1 MQHTKKG
8 AIMEIVMTA
17 PKKLSA
23 LQEKFDSEVKARA
36 TQLSDDPSYL
46 QEHFVMIHGTNCA
59 WDKSTN
65 TMIKCGNMEL
75 SFPVSY
81 KIWKSNPGREI
92 VPMDD
97 LVFAPQGCKKG
108 QINMFKGLPMRATN
122 GSGWK
127 AWHLHLLKLCGNDNA
142 AAKWITCWFAY
153 QLQNLGSKMRSS
165 VVIHGDEGTG
175 KNILVDA
182 IQHIFGIYGIQI
194 GQSQIESQFNGWAS
208 CKLFIVANEVI
219 SRRERRHIKGKLQ
232 QLITEPFVSIN
243 QKSMPERI
251 EANFANFV
259 FLSNEDVPI
268 DTNKD
273 DRRFMVIKTQ
283 KTDDMDVDYFT
294 ELKSSIVESDLL
306 GYLLNYDCGDFNE
319 HTKPL
324 LTDAKKDIIDAN
336 LTTEQNFIKQWLA
349 GEAGFPVQ
357 AVGASSLYW
366 AYQCWCAENGERFPS
381 SSTTFGRAIA
391 SEKKIIK
398 SYCSI
403 KFTTKKVTAY
413 FVGADTVSTTLEQE
427 FLNQFDI
434 LVDDKKRKYHL

>member
-1 MQHTKKG
+1 
-8 AIMEIVMTA
+8 
-17 PKKLSA
+17 
-23 LQEKFDSEVKARA
+23 
-36 TQLSDDPSYL
+36 
-46 QEHFVMIHGTNCA
+46 
-59 WDKSTN
+59 
-65 TMIKCGNMEL
+65 
-75 SFPVSY
+75 
-81 KIWKSNPGREI
+81 
-92 VPMDD
+92 
-97 LVFAPQGCKKG
+97 
-108 QINMFKGLPMRATN
+108 
-122 GSGWK
+122 
-127 AWHLHLLKLCGNDNA
+127 
-142 AAKWITCWFAY
+142 
-153 QLQNLGSKMRSS
+153 
-165 VVIHGDEGTG
+165 
-175 KNILVDA
+175 
-182 IQHIFGIYGIQI
+182 
-194 GQSQIESQFNGWAS
+194 
-208 CKLFIVANEVI
+208 VI

-336 LTTEQNFIKQWLA
+336 LTTEQNFIKQWLD
-349 GEAGFPVQ
+349 GEAGFPIQTV
-357 AVGASSLYW
+357 AATSLYW